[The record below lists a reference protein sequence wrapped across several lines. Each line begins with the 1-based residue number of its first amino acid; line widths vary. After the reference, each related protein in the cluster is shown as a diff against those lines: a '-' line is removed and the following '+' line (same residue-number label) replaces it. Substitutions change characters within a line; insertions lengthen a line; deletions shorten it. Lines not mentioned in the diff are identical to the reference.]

1 MPAYGIDRWFS
12 TRESGGLTAQ
22 FDEAEYAVVLGRYRP
37 RRIHT
42 EEDIRRAI
50 DVLKDLHANDALTPE
65 QEALAEILTVLIEK
79 FEEEHYALRPVS
91 PAAILREL
99 LQANGLK
106 QKDLAELV
114 GSKGIASEIINGKRG
129 ISRSL
134 AEIFAKRFNVPYR
147 IFL

>member
-1 MPAYGIDRWFS
+1 MI
-12 TRESGGLTAQ
+12 AQ
-22 FDEAEYAVVLGRYRP
+22 IDEATYAGVLGHYKPRP
-37 RRIHT
+37 IHT
-42 EEDIRRAI
+42 DEDNRHAI
-50 DVLKDLHANDALTPE
+50 DVLEELHSFVTLTPE
-65 QEALAEILTVLIEK
+65 QEALAELLTTLIEK
-79 FEEEHYALRPVS
+79 FEEERYELHPAS
-91 PAAILREL
+91 PAEILQEL

-147 IFL
+147 LFL

>member
-1 MPAYGIDRWFS
+1 MI
-12 TRESGGLTAQ
+12 AQ
-22 FDEAEYAVVLGRYRP
+22 LDEAKYAVVLSRYKPRP
-37 RRIHT
+37 IHT
-42 EEDIRRAI
+42 EEDNRRAVE
-50 DVLKDLHANDALTPE
+50 VLEGLHANDTLTPE
-65 QEALAEILTVLIEK
+65 QEALAEILTTLIEK
-79 FEEEHYALRPVS
+79 FEEERYALRPAS

-134 AEIFAKRFNVPYR
+134 GEIFAKRFNVPYR
-147 IFL
+147 LFL

>member
-1 MPAYGIDRWFS
+1 MIS
-12 TRESGGLTAQ
+12 QL
-22 FDEAEYAVVLGRYRP
+22 DEAKYAVVLSRYKPRP
-37 RRIHT
+37 IHT
-42 EEDIRRAI
+42 EEDNRRAI
-50 DVLKDLHANDALTPE
+50 DVLEGLHANGTLTPE
-65 QEALAEILTVLIEK
+65 QEALAEILTMLIEK
-79 FEEEHYALRPVS
+79 FEEERYALRPAS

-134 AEIFAKRFNVPYR
+134 AEMFAKRFNVPYR
-147 IFL
+147 LFL

>member
-1 MPAYGIDRWFS
+1 M
-12 TRESGGLTAQ
+12 TAQ
-22 FDEAEYAVVLGRYRP
+22 LDEAKYVMVLSQYKPRP
-37 RRIHT
+37 IHT
-42 EEDIRRAI
+42 EKENRHAI
-50 DVLKDLHANDALTPE
+50 DALEGLHANGTLTPE
-65 QEALAEILTVLIEK
+65 QEALAEILTTLIEK
-79 FEEEHYALRPVS
+79 FEEERYALRPAS

-114 GSKGIASEIINGKRG
+114 GSKGIASEIVNGKRG

-147 IFL
+147 LFL